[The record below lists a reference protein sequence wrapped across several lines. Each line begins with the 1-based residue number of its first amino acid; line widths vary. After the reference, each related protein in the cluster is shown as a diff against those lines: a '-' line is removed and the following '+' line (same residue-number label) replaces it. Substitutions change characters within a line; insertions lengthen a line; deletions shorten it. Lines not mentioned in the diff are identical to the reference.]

1 MCVESLSATAEAL
14 VCPTDRVK
22 LTHVEAM
29 RAMTAWE
36 INVSLQI
43 GIVDGDASGVD
54 LAECQQMK
62 LPDERVQMS
71 SAACS

>member
-1 MCVESLSATAEAL
+1 
-14 VCPTDRVK
+14 
-22 LTHVEAM
+22 M
-29 RAMTAWE
+29 RDDGLGDHPE
-36 INVSLQI
+36 DVSPQI

-71 SAACS
+71 RCLLMTDMSC